1 MSVHGTPKPAQNERP
16 TLKTVSEATGLSMS
30 TVSLAMRGGS
40 AVREETRRKVL
51 ETAERLGYVP
61 DRAGVRL
68 RTGKTNVIALVLDG
82 TAHSIEFTR
91 HLIEGIGQTIDG
103 TRYHLNVTPDF
114 NRTGSVETV
123 QYLLQN
129 RLADGIILTHTAPR
143 DPRVQLLADAGLPF
157 VTHGRTEFYSPH
169 PYHDFDSQAFVEMA
183 VERLAAR
190 GCRDVM
196 LFSAND
202 HTTNHHTIVQSFTQ
216 AATRHNIRTRVAE
229 KFDVDSSSQ
238 AQRRFGAKLAQMVDR
253 PDGIICDNEIL
264 ALALFSGLREGG
276 IRPGLDIPVVVKQNS
291 DILPTVFP
299 DIDLIG
305 EDVIEAGN
313 ELARL
318 LLERIN
324 DVPAESLQT
333 LGAPHPQW
341 DA

>member
-1 MSVHGTPKPAQNERP
+1 
-16 TLKTVSEATGLSMS
+16 
-30 TVSLAMRGGS
+30 
-40 AVREETRRKVL
+40 
-51 ETAERLGYVP
+51 
-61 DRAGVRL
+61 
-68 RTGKTNVIALVLDG
+68 
-82 TAHSIEFTR
+82 
-91 HLIEGIGQTIDG
+91 
-103 TRYHLNVTPDF
+103 
-114 NRTGSVETV
+114 
-123 QYLLQN
+123 
-129 RLADGIILTHTAPR
+129 LADGIILTHTAPR

-324 DVPAESLQT
+324 DTPAESLQT